1 MPAARAHS
9 SESGNGGHGWLKRLI
24 FQIERITPK
33 LQDLTKRIRSQPEPT
48 VADVTEAH
56 DVVMQ
61 LVLVIEEQIH
71 PRRWE
76 LIQLASGA
84 GSSHGLD
91 VALDRL
97 VQSGQDALSA
107 IEVYKQTLDREHQ
120 QRRSERRSNTR
131 YSSDQKALQRLR
143 QEAAVATS
151 NLIKESVAFAG
162 AMPL

>member
-9 SESGNGGHGWLKRLI
+9 PGSGNGSHRWLRELI
-24 FQIERITPK
+24 VQIKQITPN

-48 VADVTEAH
+48 VSDVAKAH
-56 DVVMQ
+56 DVVMR
-61 LVLVIEEQIH
+61 LVLVIEEQVH

-76 LIQLASGA
+76 LIQLASA
-84 GSSHGLD
+84 SGSPRGLD
-91 VALDRL
+91 AALDRL

-131 YSSDQKALQRLR
+131 YSSDQKTLQRLR

-151 NLIKESVAFAG
+151 NLIRESVAFAG
-162 AMPL
+162 AMPP